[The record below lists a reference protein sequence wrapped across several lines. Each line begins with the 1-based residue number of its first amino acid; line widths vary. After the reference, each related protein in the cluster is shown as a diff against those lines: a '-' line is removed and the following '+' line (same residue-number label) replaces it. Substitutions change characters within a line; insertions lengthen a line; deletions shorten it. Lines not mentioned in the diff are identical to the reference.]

1 MDSKMDSG
9 FLAPG
14 EALEDDYDVMRELLP
29 EEVLNIMD
37 QLLCYELAWHQGYPL
52 SQTVFTSHYIDK
64 IINSAGKNIADAHF
78 KAVVKNAK
86 AQTNYLVN
94 FALHAYCLGLIKCCD
109 LVIQKITSTHFY
121 EEEDF
126 STHLYGRDLLPDISR
141 LEIQKYIQSA
151 SQWVEE
157 QRKVNVNH
165 IVWTGIRDRLNFR
178 GLILGTMNMEEP
190 PSIST
195 KDWDSVSSYV
205 PIMKKTHPL
214 GKSVI
219 DSFSPKIQRRLA
231 STVPPRPIV
240 ELSFDDASIKLEALC
255 RDCREAVRIINLQP
269 DSAEQLKALLW
280 SFSSR
285 KPEPLPYARACV
297 SAPILNCDD
306 LGFEQLLRTDL
317 AELVFPADA
326 VLDPVNWTF
335 DLPRKPNASPDPRF
349 EIANTISNFTE
360 SVLRMMGGYLDF
372 FRALSSNRCRL
383 RRNLTHIAIGLE
395 NVQQELVGQLD
406 PVLLARSPDTIH
418 LPLSTWVYHQKLRV
432 MEWIILLGFELDVY
446 LPYEMAGMYWY
457 LTDLCKY
464 RNDVLRRLH
473 EQLITRHKRL
483 KSRKSHARQAAEIQ
497 RSIDFVTC
505 LWYELRGTA
514 ALANALF
521 QLYEGL
527 AYLDLIPRPAKG
539 SKYANPHLQL
549 EIRFK
554 AFLAIKDPKLPT
566 FEDFENAISPYG
578 PPEKPSNALSDIVKT
593 FSVGVDEG
601 VKRAKS
607 EFTALKKMGK
617 EKALRVGV
625 EDWEKVCCSCFLS
638 ILFSKC

>member
-1 MDSKMDSG
+1 MDPKMDSG
-9 FLAPG
+9 FLARG

-29 EEVLNIMD
+29 EEVLAIMD

-64 IINSAGKNIADAHF
+64 IINSAGRNIADAHF
-78 KAVVKNAK
+78 KPVVKDVETTKNL
-86 AQTNYLVN
+86 LVD

-109 LVIQKITSTHFY
+109 LVIQKVTSTHFY

-126 STHLYGRDLLPDISR
+126 STHLYGRDLLPDLDR
-141 LEIQKYIQSA
+141 LDIQKYIQSA
-151 SQWVEE
+151 SQWAEE
-157 QRKVNVNH
+157 QRKVNGNP
-165 IVWTGIRDRLNFR
+165 ILWTGIRDRLNFR
-178 GLILGTMNMEEP
+178 GLILGAMSMEED
-190 PSIST
+190 PSTSAG
-195 KDWDSVSSYV
+195 DWDCVSSYV
-205 PIMKKTHPL
+205 PIMKESHPL
-214 GKSVI
+214 GKNVA

-240 ELSFDDASIKLEALC
+240 ELSFEDASTKLEALC

-297 SAPILNCDD
+297 SAPILGCDD

-317 AELVFPADA
+317 AELVFPADSI
-326 VLDPVNWTF
+326 LDPRNWTF
-335 DLPRKPNASPDPRF
+335 DPPRNPNVSPDPRF

-360 SVLRMMGGYLDF
+360 SVVRMMGGYLDF

-395 NVQQELVGQLD
+395 NAQQELVGQLD
-406 PVLLARSPDTIH
+406 PILLARSPDTIH
-418 LPLSTWVYHQKLRV
+418 QPLSTWVYHQKLRI
-432 MEWIILLGFELDVY
+432 MEWIILLGFELDIY
-446 LPYEMAGMYWY
+446 LPDELAGMYWY
-457 LTDLCKY
+457 LTDLCKH
-464 RNDVLRRLH
+464 RNAVLSQLH
-473 EQLITRHKRL
+473 QHLTTRHKHL
-483 KSRKSHARQAAEIQ
+483 KSRKQHARQAAEVQ
-497 RSIDFVTC
+497 RSLDFVTC
-505 LWYELRGTA
+505 LWYELRGTT

-521 QLYEGL
+521 QLYSGL
-527 AYLDLIPRPAKG
+527 AYLDVIPRPAKG

-554 AFLAIKDPKLPT
+554 AFLAINDPKLPT

-578 PPEKPSNALSDIVKT
+578 PPEKPADTLLDTVMT
-593 FSVGVDEG
+593 FSVGVDDG
-601 VKRAKS
+601 VKIAKS

-617 EKALRVGV
+617 EKALCIGV
-625 EDWEKVCCSCFLS
+625 EDWEKVWCS
-638 ILFSKC
+638 FSVPFREC